1 LHMTVSED
9 TKRQIFLMTLG
20 GVVGAASGLTAVA
33 FRFLIIGINLV
44 FIPVPNAIGSLGWI
58 IIPAIGG
65 IFTGII
71 VVRYAPEAKGHG
83 VPEVMESYV
92 LHGGKMR
99 LRVPFLK
106 SVASAITIGT
116 GGSCG
121 REGPIAQI
129 GAGVGSGIA
138 DKLGLSKEATQTL
151 VICGVSSGI
160 AATFNA
166 PLGGALF
173 GIEIVAGGIL
183 GFSVLPVILSSV
195 VSTAVADISLR
206 LIVGKPLSLSFI
218 APSFVMQNPIELIF
232 FLLLGLALGLISV
245 LWIRGFYFIEGL
257 FEKIR
262 TSKYFIPI
270 LGGLFTGIVGV
281 IGIYFEQIFSY
292 TGLYGDQ
299 PYIPAVMGVEYAF
312 IDRIFTYTNILAG
325 GVTLLA
331 TLAIFSLLK
340 FFTTSATLG
349 SGGSGGIFAPT
360 LFIGGGL
367 GGALGWIFAF
377 IAPTVINPTGAMVF
391 ALVGM
396 ASLFGSSARAPI
408 TCIVIIMEMTNDYFL
423 ILPLMV
429 AVSSAYLVSAV
440 LEPESIY
447 TMKLARRGVHV
458 QRGTHVGALKAVKVG
473 SVMTKDPTI
482 LHPTMTTSEV
492 FEVINRTHHTKF
504 PVVDDF
510 GNVIGILIAEDLFH
524 EPKEDGTEYQVRE
537 LMNPKFLHLSPSCT
551 MDSALQEMIKR
562 DEGHAVIV
570 SESEPNKMLGYIT
583 KADVLKAYEIAII
596 NLQKAGADVE
606 AIDPALIVDVENL
619 D

>member
-1 LHMTVSED
+1 MSGTEE
-9 TKRQIFLMTLG
+9 TKRQIFLTTLG
-20 GVVGAASGLTAVA
+20 GVVGAVSGLTAVA
-33 FRFLIIGINLV
+33 FRFLIIWIVLV
-44 FIPVPNAIGSLGWI
+44 FVPIPGAIGSLGWI

-138 DKLGLSKEATQTL
+138 DRLKLSKEATKTL

-183 GFSVLPVILSSV
+183 GYSILPVILSSV
-195 VSTAVADISLR
+195 VATAVADISLR
-206 LIVGKPLSLSFI
+206 LIVGSPLSLSFI
-218 APSFVMQNPIELIF
+218 APSFYMSNPIELVF
-232 FLLLGLALGLISV
+232 FLVLGLALGLVSV

-262 TSKYFIPI
+262 TSKYFLPV
-270 LGGLFTGIVGV
+270 LGGLLTGVVGV
-281 IGIYFEQIFSY
+281 IGIYFEQIFAY
-292 TGLYGDQ
+292 TGAYGDQ

-312 IDRIFTYTNILAG
+312 IDTILTVPNILAG
-325 GVTLLA
+325 GVTLLS
-331 TLAIFSLLK
+331 TMVVFSILK

-367 GGALGWIFAF
+367 GGALGWIFAL
-377 IAPTVINPTGAMVF
+377 IAPSVISPTGAMVF

-396 ASLFGSSARAPI
+396 AALFGGSAHAPI

-429 AVSSAYLVSAV
+429 AVSSAYLVSSII
-440 LEPESIY
+440 ETESIY
-447 TMKLARRGVHV
+447 TMKLSRRGVHI
-458 QRGTHVGALKAVKVG
+458 QRGTHIGALRAITVG
-473 SVMTKDPTI
+473 TVMTKDPTI

-492 FEVINRTHHTKF
+492 FEIINKTHHTKF
-504 PVVDDF
+504 PVLDDF
-510 GNVIGILIAEDLFH
+510 GNVIGIMIAEDLFQP
-524 EPKEDGTEYQVRE
+524 PKEDGSEYQVRE
-537 LMNPKFLHLSPSCT
+537 LMNPEFLHLSPNCT
-551 MDSALQEMIKR
+551 MDGALQEMIKR
-562 DEGHAVIV
+562 DEGHAVIA
-570 SESEPNKMLGYIT
+570 SEAEPHKMLGYIT

-596 NLQKAGADVE
+596 NLQKMGADVE
-606 AIDPALIVDVENL
+606 DINPALIIDVENL
-619 D
+619 E

>member
-1 LHMTVSED
+1 MIGNEE
-9 TKRQIFLMTLG
+9 TKRQLFLTSLG
-20 GVVGAASGLTAVA
+20 GVVGAISGFTAVI
-33 FRFLIIGINLV
+33 FRFLIIGISIV
-44 FIPVPNAIGSLGWI
+44 FVTIPAAIGAAGWI

-106 SVASAITIGT
+106 SVASAVTIGT

-138 DKLGLSKEATQTL
+138 DRLNLSKDATQTL
-151 VICGVSSGI
+151 VLCGLSSGI

-173 GIEIVAGGIL
+173 GIEIVAGGVL
-183 GFSVLPVILSSV
+183 GFSILPVILSSV
-195 VSTAVADISLR
+195 VATAVADISLR
-206 LIVGKPLSLSFI
+206 IIAGTPLSLSFI
-218 APSFVMQNPIELIF
+218 APSFVMENPAELPF
-232 FLLLGLALGLISV
+232 FLILGLVLGVVSV
-245 LWIRGFYFIEGL
+245 IWIRGFYFIEGL

-262 TSKYFIPI
+262 TSKYVIPI
-270 LGGLFTGIVGV
+270 IGGAITGIVGV
-281 IGIYFEQIFSY
+281 IGIYFEQIFAY
-292 TGLYGDQ
+292 TGAYGDQ
-299 PYIPAVMGVEYAF
+299 PYIPAVMGGEYAF
-312 IDRIFTYTNILAG
+312 IDRILPISNILEG

-331 TLAIFSLLK
+331 ILAIFSFLK

-367 GGALGWIFAF
+367 GGAMGWIFAF
-377 IAPTVINPTGAMVF
+377 VAPTIINPTGAMVF

-396 ASLFGSSARAPI
+396 ASLFGGSARAPI
-408 TCIVIIMEMTNDYFL
+408 TCIVIIMEMTSDYFL

-429 AVSSAYLVSAV
+429 AVSSAYLVSSII
-440 LEPESIY
+440 EPDSIY
-447 TMKLARRGVHV
+447 TMKLSRRGVHI
-458 QRGTHVGALKAVKVG
+458 QKGTHVGALKAVKVG
-473 SVMTKDPTI
+473 SVMTKDPTV
-482 LHPTMTTSEV
+482 LHPTMPTSEV
-492 FEVINRTHHTKF
+492 FVIINKTHHTKF
-504 PVVDDF
+504 PVIDDF

-537 LMNPKFLHLSPSCT
+537 LMNPEFLHLKPDCT

-570 SESEPNKMLGYIT
+570 SEDQPSKMIGYIT

-606 AIDPALIVDVENL
+606 SIDPALIIEVSNL
-619 D
+619 E